1 MKKSRLKCVLALALP
16 LAIPFKNFANDN
28 KCTVSGN
35 IAGLQQ
41 EAKVFVIRR
50 SGEHGLDTVARSMSK
65 PNGDFSFD
73 LPSTL
78 FSDVYELRFAGLHY
92 SIDFIAEKGTV
103 AIKGNKDKLYTATVT
118 GTPENDRLNQYH
130 QFYLQ
135 QTFKR
140 NDMMMSKTASREEKM
155 ALFKQQD
162 DDKKHYTDSI
172 IRNYPSSLVALYMAK
187 EPLPM
192 MKFNEID
199 SMLTI
204 FKPYFPKHKYYLEM
218 KERADV
224 LRKVGSGVAAPDFT
238 AIQPDGSKIS
248 LSSFKGKY
256 VLLDFWASW
265 CVPCRAENKHTKS
278 IYEKFHPYGLELISF
293 SLDSDLGAWK
303 KAIEKDGL
311 VWHNASDL
319 KAGKLSPVAQK
330 YGIDGLPAV
339 WIIDPNGKIIAE
351 GLKGEAIDKML
362 ETIFSTK

>member
-1 MKKSRLKCVLALALP
+1 MNRLKYLLALSLP
-16 LAIPFKNFANDN
+16 FAIPFKNFANDN

-41 EAKVFVIRR
+41 ETKVFVIRR
-50 SGEHGLDTVARSMSK
+50 SGEHGSDTVARSMTK

-73 LPSTL
+73 LMPTL
-78 FSDVYELRFAGLHY
+78 FNDVYELRFGGVQFD
-92 SIDFIAEKGTV
+92 INFIAEKGNV
-103 AIKGNKDKLYTATVT
+103 EIKGNKTRLYTADVT
-118 GTPENDRLNQYH
+118 GTPENDRFNQYH

-135 QTFKR
+135 QTFER
-140 NDMMMSKTASREEKM
+140 NKLTMGKGSKEEM
-155 ALFKQQD
+155 VALFKQQD
-162 DDKKHYTDSI
+162 ADKKHYVDSLI
-172 IRNYPSSLVALYMAK
+172 THYPNSLVSLFLAK

-192 MKFNEID
+192 LKYNEID
-199 SMLTI
+199 SLMKI
-204 FKPYFPKHKYYLEM
+204 FKPYFAKHKYYLEM

-238 AIQPDGSKIS
+238 AVQPDGSKIS

-265 CVPCRAENKHTKS
+265 CVPCRAENKHTKAL
-278 IYEKFHPYGLELISF
+278 YEKLHPYGLEFISF
-293 SLDSDLGAWK
+293 SLDADLSAWK

-339 WIIDPNGKIIAE
+339 WIIDPSGKIIAE

>member
-1 MKKSRLKCVLALALP
+1 MNRLKYLLALSLP
-16 LAIPFKNFANDN
+16 FAIPFKNFANDS
-28 KCTVSGN
+28 KCTVSGS

-50 SGEHGLDTVARSMSK
+50 SGEHGSDTVARAMSK

-73 LPSTL
+73 MPATL
-78 FSDVYELRFAGLHY
+78 FNEIYELRIAGVHY
-92 SIDFIAEKGTV
+92 SVNFIAEKGNV
-103 AIKGNKDKLYTATVT
+103 QIKGNKEKLYTADVS
-118 GTPENDRLNQYH
+118 GTPENDRYNQYH

-140 NDMMMSKTASREEKM
+140 NELTMGKASKEEQG

-162 DDKKHYTDSI
+162 ADKKRYTDSVI
-172 IRNYPSSLVALYMAK
+172 KNYPSSLVALSMAK

-192 MKFNEID
+192 LKYQEID
-199 SMLTI
+199 SLLTI
-204 FKPYFPKHKYYLEM
+204 FKPYFAKHKYYLEM
-218 KERADV
+218 KQRADV
-224 LRKVGSGVAAPDFT
+224 LRKVGSGVVAPDFT
-238 AIQPDGSKIS
+238 AVRPDGSKIS

-265 CVPCRAENKHTKS
+265 CVPCRAENKHTKA
-278 IYEKFHPYGLELISF
+278 IYERFHPYGLEMISF
-293 SLDSDLGAWK
+293 SLDSDLEAWK

-311 VWHNASDL
+311 VWNNASDL

-339 WIIDPNGKIIAE
+339 WIIDPNGKIMAQ
-351 GLKGEAIDKML
+351 GLKGEDIDKML

>member
-1 MKKSRLKCVLALALP
+1 MNQFKYVLALAFTS
-16 LAIPFKNFANDN
+16 AIQLSGFANDN
-28 KCTVSGN
+28 KCTISGN

-50 SGEHGLDTVARSMSK
+50 SGEHGADTVARSMTK

-73 LPSTL
+73 LMPTL
-78 FSDVYELRFAGLHY
+78 FSDVYELRIGGLRY
-92 SIDFIAEKGTV
+92 SVDFIAEKGNV
-103 AIKGNKDKLYTATVT
+103 EIKGNKDKLYTATIA
-118 GTPENDRLNQYH
+118 GTPENDRYNQYH

-135 QTFKR
+135 QTYKR
-140 NDMMMSKTASREEKM
+140 NEMMMNATASREEKT

-192 MKFNEID
+192 MKYNEID
-199 SMLTI
+199 SMLSI
-204 FKPYFPKHKYYLEM
+204 FKPYFAKHKYYLEM

-238 AIQPDGSKIS
+238 ALRPDGSKIS

-256 VLLDFWASW
+256 VMLDFWASW
-265 CVPCRAENKHTKS
+265 CVPCRAENKHNKA
-278 IYEKFHPYGLELISF
+278 IYEKFHPYGLEMISF

-339 WIIDPNGKIIAE
+339 WIIDPNGKIIAQ